1 MERYCDV
8 FWRSRDIA
16 ALEEPC
22 PSELRQEYAPALYLE
37 PLGGAKRFRAAVLL
51 AIRDAFDKTSPKK
64 FPVFKKISRPEGRSF
79 TAHTDK
85 NRYFIKS
92 FFFVK

>member
-1 MERYCDV
+1 MTFFGV
-8 FWRSRDIA
+8 PVISRLLKNRAHPNFGRNIR
-16 ALEEPC
+16 LN
-22 PSELRQEYAPALYLE
+22 LYLE
-37 PLGGAKRFRAAVLL
+37 PLEGSERFRAAVLL